1 MYTISPMFTVYI
13 LRCKDNSLY
22 TGYTN
27 DLARRLARHH
37 AKTASKYT
45 ASHGPVR
52 LCYQEPFRTKSE
64 ALKRE
69 YEIKQ
74 LSKQQKESLVAQWR
88 AI

>member
-1 MYTISPMFTVYI
+1 MFTVYI
-13 LRCKDNSLY
+13 LRCGDNSLY

-37 AKTASKYT
+37 AQTASKYT
-45 ASHGPVR
+45 ASRSPVR
-52 LCYQEPFRTKSE
+52 LCYQESCRTKSE

-88 AI
+88 AV